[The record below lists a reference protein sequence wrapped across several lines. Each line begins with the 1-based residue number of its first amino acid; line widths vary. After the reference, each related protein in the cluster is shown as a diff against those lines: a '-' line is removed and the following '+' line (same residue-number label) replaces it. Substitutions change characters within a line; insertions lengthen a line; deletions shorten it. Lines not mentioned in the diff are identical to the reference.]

1 MRCHAGVLSHD
12 YWRHPICT
20 FFLQNVR
27 RQTARSGRRFIIIKV
42 EINPSIFK
50 QNKFYHVLK
59 KMVSS
64 VLLFSKTAPFY
75 NYPPPSHICCAHT
88 RNLFFYLAHISVMI

>member
-1 MRCHAGVLSHD
+1 MRCHVGVLSHD

-75 NYPPPSHICCAHT
+75 NYPPPPLIYVVHILEIYSSIWHI
-88 RNLFFYLAHISVMI
+88 YLL